1 MTYYDAV
8 TAPCQVSR
16 NFWIEHLEFIIFTS
30 LLPSRVFHF
39 FWGGLK
45 ISKKGRFFL
54 KGFLFLFIFVFNNSG
69 FKVVFRKLAA
79 S

>member
-16 NFWIEHLEFIIFTS
+16 NFWSEHLEFIIFTS
-30 LLPSRVFHF
+30 LLPSRVFHCF
-39 FWGGLK
+39 LGGLK
-45 ISKKGRFFL
+45 ISKKAKIFKR
-54 KGFLFLFIFVFNNSG
+54 GFLFLFIFVCNNPGS
-69 FKVVFRKLAA
+69 KVVFTKLAT